1 VITILAILA
10 TIAFIQFQNFM
21 KDARDGNRLST
32 MKELE
37 TSLDLHK
44 TKTGMYPTADNI
56 TATGIYGTETLF
68 YV

>member
-10 TIAFIQFQNFM
+10 TIAFIQFQNYT

-37 TSLDLHK
+37 TGMELY
-44 TKTGMYPTADNI
+44 TVKTGMYPNTENV
-56 TATGIYGTETLF
+56 TATGIYGTEKLF